1 MNTRIQYGC
10 DKVIKRYVRERV
22 TIKMIAVLP
31 DGTPMCWNCYSGDGE
46 IHSGIPLYYYGVCHR
61 LARHVTKLLC
71 HRNIDNM
78 DEQRVH
84 AR

>member
-1 MNTRIQYGC
+1 MLHDVVVG
-10 DKVIKRYVRERV
+10 
-22 TIKMIAVLP
+22 IA
-31 DGTPMCWNCYSGDGE
+31 TPAME
-46 IHSGIPLYYYGVCHR
+46 KIHYGIPLYYYVVRHR

-84 AR
+84 AG